1 MLVDRG
7 SGEVNPM
14 ARLRARSQH
23 VRGTSDGDWR
33 TDLLRAT
40 PASDTDHEMPPSRAE
55 LVTGETASGR
65 PRRRHGTGS
74 KSSPDLA
81 LYCLIKNQMIG
92 AWKRREPTEVLRLC
106 AKADRIAPR
115 LDRNRARPHLWAV
128 DECRRWAVA
137 QLAH

>member
-1 MLVDRG
+1 
-7 SGEVNPM
+7 
-14 ARLRARSQH
+14 
-23 VRGTSDGDWR
+23 
-33 TDLLRAT
+33 
-40 PASDTDHEMPPSRAE
+40 
-55 LVTGETASGR
+55 
-65 PRRRHGTGS
+65 
-74 KSSPDLA
+74 A

-115 LDRNRARPHLWAV
+115 LDKNRARPHLWAV